1 VFLFNPSLRGERQE
15 ELRFLLDVVHQ
26 VGPAVYNVYLL
37 HRLRRRALAAERA
50 RFARELHDGA
60 VQSLIAVEMQV
71 DVLRRQ
77 AEAGRPIAAELS
89 RIQGL
94 LREEVLKLRELMQQ
108 MKAIDVDPQKL
119 IGVLR
124 DNVERFQRETGISAS
139 FVTDLEEPEMP
150 QRVCRETV
158 RIVQEGLVNVRKHSG
173 ARHALVRLGSTP
185 EQWNLTVE
193 DDGKGF
199 PFSGRYNM
207 EQMRENR
214 TGPVVIMERVGLI
227 AGELT
232 VESTPGQGT
241 RLEITVPRNGDVPHE
256 F

>member
-1 VFLFNPSLRGERQE
+1 
-15 ELRFLLDVVHQ
+15 
-26 VGPAVYNVYLL
+26 
-37 HRLRRRALAAERA
+37 
-50 RFARELHDGA
+50 
-60 VQSLIAVEMQV
+60 
-71 DVLRRQ
+71 
-77 AEAGRPIAAELS
+77 
-89 RIQGL
+89 
-94 LREEVLKLRELMQQ
+94 
-108 MKAIDVDPQKL
+108 
-119 IGVLR
+119 
-124 DNVERFQRETGISAS
+124 
-139 FVTDLEEPEMP
+139 
-150 QRVCRETV
+150 
-158 RIVQEGLVNVRKHSG
+158 
-173 ARHALVRLGSTP
+173 VRLGSTP